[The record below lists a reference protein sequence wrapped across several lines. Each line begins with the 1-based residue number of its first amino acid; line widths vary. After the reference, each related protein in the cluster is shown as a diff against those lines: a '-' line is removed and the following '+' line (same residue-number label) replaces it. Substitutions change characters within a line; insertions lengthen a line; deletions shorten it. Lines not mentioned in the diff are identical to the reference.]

1 MMLLSSDNELLY
13 LCSPYVT
20 SIPELLNYG
29 LRLSAI
35 PLHDVTRDLILLN
48 QQRLSDVEAN
58 LQLEANNEQVIKRL
72 INWCQ
77 QTH

>member
-1 MMLLSSDNELLY
+1 MLLMHSGDALLY

-58 LQLEANNEQVIKRL
+58 LQLEANNEQVRYSEVI
-72 INWCQ
+72 I
-77 QTH
+77 